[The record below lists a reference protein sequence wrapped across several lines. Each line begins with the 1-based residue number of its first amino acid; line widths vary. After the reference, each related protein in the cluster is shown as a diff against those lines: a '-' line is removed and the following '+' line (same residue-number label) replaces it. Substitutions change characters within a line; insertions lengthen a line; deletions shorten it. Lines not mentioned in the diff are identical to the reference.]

1 MKKLVW
7 LYIALIAIIFLF
19 LLIIFSK
26 LTIHLNYFHHN
37 DNDDL
42 KVEFRIW
49 FGLIKY
55 KINIPLVKID
65 DNSPSVVVKGNS
77 GMGNPSEND
86 SPTKV
91 DQIKKDDIMTYLRNT
106 KEILQHV
113 INMNVILRKFIKRI
127 VIKHFEWHSLV
138 GLGDAAHT
146 GILTGALW
154 TIKGSFIGMLS
165 HFLRLKKMPV
175 LSVTPHFQLAIIQ
188 TRITCI
194 FQFRIGYAILA
205 GLKLIKFWKGGR
217 PNLKMNT
224 ANSKEKTNTV

>member
-1 MKKLVW
+1 M
-7 LYIALIAIIFLF
+7 
-19 LLIIFSK
+19 
-26 LTIHLNYFHHN
+26 
-37 DNDDL
+37 
-42 KVEFRIW
+42 
-49 FGLIKY
+49 
-55 KINIPLVKID
+55 NIPLIKID

-77 GMGNPSEND
+77 GMGNSSEND

-146 GILTGALW
+146 GIITGALW

-165 HFLRLKKMPV
+165 HFLRLKEMPV

>member
-1 MKKLVW
+1 MVW